1 MTQNATTTD
10 FDATYELTPL
20 ANASPAGVAQ
30 FIDLM
35 CISFQDDPLWT
46 AVQPDRARRHA
57 AKRFT
62 LEHTRLQG
70 FLARGYVVRDRATR
84 RVVAHAALF
93 PPEPETTGLPG
104 VAPAAAEALT
114 AAVGPDAAT
123 RLNFLIDMFGSVP
136 RDVVG
141 RDPVK
146 FSGPLWGL
154 QSVCVDPAVRGKG
167 VGTWLVRK
175 MLAMKEPCV
184 PIVLFTQEEEN
195 VRWYRDALG
204 FEVVDQR
211 DVCFDKAREN
221 GTFTNWTMVYLPK
234 RAEPAA

>member
-1 MTQNATTTD
+1 MTQHTITTD

-20 ANASPAGVAQ
+20 ETATPANVAQ

-46 AVQPDRARRHA
+46 AVQPDRAHRHA

-104 VAPAAAEALT
+104 VVPAAAEALA
-114 AAVGPDAAT
+114 AAVGADAAT
-123 RLNFLIDMFGSVP
+123 RLNALIDMFGAIP
-136 RDVVG
+136 REVVR

-146 FSGPLWGL
+146 FNDPMWGL

-175 MLAMKEPCV
+175 MLAMKEPGV

-195 VRWYRDALG
+195 VRWYRDTLG
-204 FEVVDQR
+204 FEVVDKL
-211 DVCFDKAREN
+211 DVCFDKTRED
-221 GTFTNWTMVYLPK
+221 GTFTNWTMVHLPTQMK
-234 RAEPAA
+234 PAA